1 MDLTD
6 IEKKLESTFGLVIFD
21 YLFLFNKKAE
31 SPKDIS
37 IGEKELV
44 LREYIYR
51 VNTFFRESGQPEV
64 LIDEEKIEK
73 SFYEAMHNLYLFRYM
88 LGIKMLGEYEMVR
101 IETWFENK
109 MINMPTNDFLE
120 SIPITFSFKIPNTL
134 KVDVLGNYD
143 EYSTMMG
150 EKETHSIKTYI
161 SSFAFGRTTNTTL
174 FSLFENYT
182 VKEFVPRLLEKEI
195 LDLCEKIMTKIG
207 IYISNKVYVFLEQK
221 FTLIEA
227 KNNVLNL
234 ISRQLKSNE
243 YFPDLEE
250 FQQILLKTI
259 KSVLLQNKSI
269 YEDTAEIITNEFWD
283 LFKYQFDRL
292 IFFPENYFKIDFR
305 KADNTREPEKEFSNI
320 IDFYLL
326 ENDGTPWDMPVETY
340 AIEFTEEA
348 KKSIFDIVTNG
359 FVNPNFTLT
368 DFLYIY
374 K

>member
-6 IEKKLESTFGLVIFD
+6 IEKKLEDTFGLAIFD

-31 SPKDIS
+31 LPRDIL
-37 IGEKELV
+37 IDKRELV

-51 VNTFFRESGQPEV
+51 VNTFFRESDQPEIA
-64 LIDEEKIEK
+64 IDNENFEK
-73 SFYEAMHNLYLFRYM
+73 SFYETMHNLYLFRYM
-88 LGIKMLGEYEMVR
+88 LGIKMLGDYEMVR

-109 MINMPTNDFLE
+109 MINMPENNFLE
-120 SIPITFSFKIPNTL
+120 SIPTTFSFKIPDTL
-134 KVDVLGNYD
+134 KVDALGNYD
-143 EYSTMMG
+143 EYSTMME
-150 EKETHSIKTYI
+150 EKETHSIKSYI

-174 FSLFENYT
+174 YSLFENYT

-195 LDLCEKIMTKIG
+195 LELCEKIMTKIG
-207 IYISNKVYVFLEQK
+207 IYISRKVYDFLEQK

-234 ISRQLKSNE
+234 ISKQLKSGE
-243 YFPDLEE
+243 YYADLLE
-250 FQQILLKTI
+250 FQQELLKII
-259 KSVLLQNKSI
+259 KSELLLNKSI
-269 YEDTAEIITNEFWD
+269 REDTAQIITNEFWD

-305 KADNTREPEKEFSNI
+305 KADNSRYQEKEFSNI

-326 ENDGTPWDMPVETY
+326 ENDGTPWDMPIETY
-340 AIEFTEEA
+340 AVEFTEEA
-348 KKSIFDIVTNG
+348 KKSIFEVVTNG
-359 FVNPNFTLT
+359 FINPSFTLN
-368 DFLYIY
+368 DFLYLY